1 MASSNYSDFKE
12 IVRDIDDR
20 KILLPDFQRDF
31 VWKDEE
37 RQKKI
42 VASLLTKMPIGSIL
56 LLTSSA
62 DEYCSKVIGRNA
74 DLDTSDITGDVD
86 FLLDGQQ
93 RITVLTNVFSN
104 VIHDKCPKVSELVS
118 QSLKR
123 RFFLRIP
130 KWIDVY
136 AGKEMDLFGIKTLA
150 FPLANPDADI
160 PEFLSGDILQFVE
173 TQTFNANDTKPYN
186 PHNAMSTDL
195 DKYCASYPDGYLIPL
210 YLLIQTGKKK
220 NQMVLRFKDIMA
232 SISLEIKKEI
242 YDYFTALS
250 TDTEKKDFIKKIM
263 HDEPEECAELLDSVV
278 YESEFEI
285 VLDNRK
291 DVWVDAMKLYLDS
304 CVKTVYLSQI
314 RVSASQ
320 RGRAIDIYENLNM
333 GGVSLNT
340 FDLIMARVAKVDKK
354 NFLQRIKECIES
366 TKTYPDSV
374 LDSNIK
380 TILNSELTAK
390 TYNATMRT
398 NCINK
403 GELNPRYIDAFLDV
417 LCLYC
422 NNTTFNPDVYKI
434 DYIKKD
440 KILKLAPEEIN
451 NNCEKVIRAL
461 DRALFFFQTRCG
473 IRTIGEINYN
483 LMLVLVGT
491 LFMEDSYFYNY
502 EVHRL
507 LEAWY
512 WSVVFSGEY
521 DKDQNAHMISNLQNI
536 VRVISGTNKDLTW
549 LTSISGN
556 VLTMTNFS
564 DKDLLLMD
572 KVNEDR
578 YPKPV
583 LRNFMCQ
590 FLLSRTYTDMFDATK
605 KISVFCDDADTLEA
619 HHIIPLG
626 SAKKVGEITAEL
638 RKNSRHIC
646 NSPLNFVY
654 ITKQAN
660 KDISDDS
667 LDVYEKKIQPAA
679 KAALFISSY
688 TPASHDT
695 EVKVH
700 GLLDSRYTMMQGT
713 ISGRINDLLT
723 NWM

>member
-136 AGKEMDLFGIKTLA
+136 TGKEMDLFGIKTLA

-263 HDEPEECAELLDSVV
+263 HDEPEECAKLLDSVV

-354 NFLQRIKECIES
+354 ISYNES
-366 TKTYPDSV
+366 RSV
-374 LDSNIK
+374 LKVQKHIQ
-380 TILNSELTAK
+380 ILFS
-390 TYNATMRT
+390 
-398 NCINK
+398 I
-403 GELNPRYIDAFLDV
+403 P
-417 LCLYC
+417 
-422 NNTTFNPDVYKI
+422 
-434 DYIKKD
+434 
-440 KILKLAPEEIN
+440 ILKL
-451 NNCEKVIRAL
+451 
-461 DRALFFFQTRCG
+461 
-473 IRTIGEINYN
+473 Y
-483 LMLVLVGT
+483 
-491 LFMEDSYFYNY
+491 
-502 EVHRL
+502 
-507 LEAWY
+507 
-512 WSVVFSGEY
+512 
-521 DKDQNAHMISNLQNI
+521 
-536 VRVISGTNKDLTW
+536 
-549 LTSISGN
+549 
-556 VLTMTNFS
+556 
-564 DKDLLLMD
+564 
-572 KVNEDR
+572 
-578 YPKPV
+578 
-583 LRNFMCQ
+583 
-590 FLLSRTYTDMFDATK
+590 
-605 KISVFCDDADTLEA
+605 
-619 HHIIPLG
+619 
-626 SAKKVGEITAEL
+626 
-638 RKNSRHIC
+638 
-646 NSPLNFVY
+646 
-654 ITKQAN
+654 
-660 KDISDDS
+660 
-667 LDVYEKKIQPAA
+667 
-679 KAALFISSY
+679 
-688 TPASHDT
+688 
-695 EVKVH
+695 
-700 GLLDSRYTMMQGT
+700 
-713 ISGRINDLLT
+713 
-723 NWM
+723 